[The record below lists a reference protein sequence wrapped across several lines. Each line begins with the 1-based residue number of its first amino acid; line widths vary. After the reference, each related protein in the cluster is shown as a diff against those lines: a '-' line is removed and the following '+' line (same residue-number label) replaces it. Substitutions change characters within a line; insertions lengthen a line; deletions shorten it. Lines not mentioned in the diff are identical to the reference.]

1 MDDNIGWTD
10 VLIVGAG
17 PAGLATA
24 VELADR
30 GIEVLVVDRRPDSSD
45 HPRATA
51 LTAETMDTLR
61 RWGVESEVHRAG
73 FPSEHAMSIRPCL
86 VGPELVLVPFPDHV
100 WTCAQD
106 RLEPIIA
113 ERARTAGAVTRYGCE
128 VVHTQAGEDGVVA
141 TVEGLDGRPSTNVR
155 ARYLVGADGAHS
167 AVRQENGILMT
178 RIQEF
183 GSWLSIL
190 FHAPLREFTG
200 PSPCM
205 VYGIGDPSTGGVISP
220 TDATDRWIRGI
231 GWFPERGERLVD
243 YDTSR
248 CIDIVRSAVGVEDLP
263 VAIADVRAFRMVA
276 GIADRYV
283 AGRVAVAGDA
293 AHVVTPST
301 GMGLNLALHDG
312 VALGRALA
320 HTIEGHESPRALEV
334 YERERRPLA
343 ERLLE
348 SELAPA

>member
-1 MDDNIGWTD
+1 VDDHVERTD

-30 GIEVLVVDRRPDSSD
+30 GIHSLVLERRPDSSD

-61 RWGVESEVHRAG
+61 RWGVESDVRGAG
-73 FPSEHAMSIRPCL
+73 FASEPAMSIRPCL
-86 VGPELVLVPFPDHV
+86 VGPELFRVPFPDHV

-106 RLEPIIA
+106 HLEPILA
-113 ERARTAGAVTRYGCE
+113 ERARTAGAVIRYACDA
-128 VVHTQAGEDGVVA
+128 VHSAPVEDGVVA
-141 TVEGLDGRPSTNVR
+141 TVAGYDGHPYTKVK
-155 ARYLVGADGAHS
+155 ARYAVGADGAHS
-167 AVRQENGILMT
+167 AVREQSGMTMT
-178 RIQEF
+178 RVQEF
-183 GSWLSIL
+183 GNWLSIL

-200 PSPCM
+200 ASPYM
-205 VYGIGDPSTGGVISP
+205 VYGIGHPSTGGIISP
-220 TDATDRWIRGI
+220 TDGADRWIRGI
-231 GWFPERGERLVD
+231 AWFPERGERLEE
-243 YDTSR
+243 YDTVR

-263 VAIADVRAFRMVA
+263 VAIADVRAFQMVA

-283 AGRVAVAGDA
+283 AGRVVVAGDA
-293 AHVVTPST
+293 AHVVTPAT

-320 HTIEGHESPRALEV
+320 RTIEGPDGPGALEL

-343 ERLLE
+343 EQLLE

>member
-1 MDDNIGWTD
+1 MDDTLERID
-10 VLIVGAG
+10 VVIAGAG
-17 PAGLATA
+17 PAGLAAA

-30 GIEVLVVDRRPDSSD
+30 GITPLVVERRPDASD

-61 RWGVESEVHRAG
+61 RWGIEGDARRAG

-86 VGPELVLVPFPDHV
+86 VGPELARVPFPDHV

-106 RLEPIIA
+106 RLEPILEA
-113 ERARTAGAVTRYGCE
+113 RARSAGAEIRYGCE
-128 VVHTQAGEDGVVA
+128 IAATRPVENGVVV
-141 TVEGLDGRPSTNVR
+141 TVAGAEGQAASRVR
-155 ARYLVGADGAHS
+155 AKYLVGADGAHS
-167 AVRQENGILMT
+167 AVREQSGIRMERT
-178 RIQEF
+178 QAF
-183 GSWLSIL
+183 GNWLSIL

-200 PSPCM
+200 ATPCM

-231 GWFPERGERLVD
+231 GWFPDRGERFED

-248 CIDIVRSAVGVEDLP
+248 CVEIVRSAVGVEDLP
-263 VAIADVRAFRMVA
+263 VTIAAVRAFEMSA

-283 AGRVAVAGDA
+283 AGRVVLAGDA

-301 GMGLNLALHDG
+301 GVGLNLALHDG
-312 VALGRALA
+312 VSLGRALVRA
-320 HTIEGHESPRALEV
+320 IEGHCGALES

>member
-1 MDDNIGWTD
+1 MDDNLERTD

-30 GIEVLVVDRRPDSSD
+30 GIGTVVLERRPDSCD

-61 RWGVESEVHRAG
+61 RWGVESNVNRAG

-86 VGPELVLVPFPDHV
+86 VGPELFRVPFPDHV

-106 RLEPIIA
+106 RLEPILA
-113 ERARTAGAVTRYGCE
+113 GRARTAGAVIRYGCE
-128 VVHTQAGEDGVVA
+128 AVHTQSVEDGVVA
-141 TVEGLDGRPSTNVR
+141 TIEGLDGRSSTNVR

-167 AVRQENGILMT
+167 PVREQSGIRMT

-183 GSWLSIL
+183 GNWLSIL

-200 PSPCM
+200 ASPCM

-231 GWFPERGERLVD
+231 GWFPERGERLED

-248 CIDIVRSAVGVEDLP
+248 CVDIVRSAVGVEHLP
-263 VAIADVRAFRMVA
+263 VAIADVCAFQMVA

-283 AGRVAVAGDA
+283 AGRVALAGDA
-293 AHVVTPST
+293 AHVVTPAT

-312 VALGRALA
+312 VALGRVLA
-320 HTIEGHESPRALEV
+320 QTIEGHDSPSALEV
-334 YERERRPLA
+334 YERDRRSLT

>member
-1 MDDNIGWTD
+1 MDDNLERID

-24 VELADR
+24 VEVADR
-30 GIEVLVVDRRPDSSD
+30 GIAALVVERRPDSSD

-51 LTAETMDTLR
+51 LTAETMATLD
-61 RWGVESEVHRAG
+61 RWGIARSVRRAG
-73 FPSEHAMSIRPCL
+73 FASVHAMSIRPCV
-86 VGPELVLVPFPDHV
+86 VGPELSRVPFPDHV

-106 RLEPIIA
+106 HLEPILA
-113 ERARTAGAVTRYGCE
+113 ERARTAGAVIRYGCE
-128 VVHTQAGEDGVVA
+128 AVRAHSIEGGVVA
-141 TVEGLDGRPSTNVR
+141 TIAGPDGLSSATVR
-155 ARYLVGADGAHS
+155 ARYVVGADGAHS
-167 AVRQENGILMT
+167 AVREQSGIRLT

-183 GSWLSIL
+183 GNWLSIL

-200 PSPCM
+200 ASPCM
-205 VYGIGDPSTGGVISP
+205 VYGIGEPSTGGIISP

-231 GWFPERGERLVD
+231 GWFPERGERFEE
-243 YDTSR
+243 YDTLR
-248 CIDIVRSAVGVEDLP
+248 CIEIVRSAVGVADLP

-283 AGRVAVAGDA
+283 AGRVVVAGDA
-293 AHVVTPST
+293 AHVVTPAT

-312 VALGRALA
+312 VSLGRAIAQAIHGQDGPSALA
-320 HTIEGHESPRALEV
+320 EYEG
-334 YERERRPLA
+334 ERRPLT

-348 SELAPA
+348 SELATA